1 MSVHSARLG
10 YDSALGTTGVTLYTV
25 PSGKRTIVKCIT
37 AFNAT
42 GSANRVLVIGE
53 VSGNNAFVEGLHL
66 AAIGS
71 DGESKTI
78 LPWHVLN
85 AGDTIAAVA
94 DHSSVSVAVSGTE
107 LDL

>member
-1 MSVHSARLG
+1 VHSVRLG
-10 YDSALGTTGVTLYTV
+10 FVTNLGTGGTTLYTV
-25 PSGKRTIVKCIT
+25 PAGKRTIVKCIT
-37 AFNAT
+37 VFNQT

-53 VSGNNAFVEGLHL
+53 AAGNNVWVEALHM

-78 LPWHVLN
+78 EPWHVLN
-85 AGDTIAAVA
+85 VGDTIAAIA
-94 DHSSVSVAVSGTE
+94 DHANCTVAVSGAE